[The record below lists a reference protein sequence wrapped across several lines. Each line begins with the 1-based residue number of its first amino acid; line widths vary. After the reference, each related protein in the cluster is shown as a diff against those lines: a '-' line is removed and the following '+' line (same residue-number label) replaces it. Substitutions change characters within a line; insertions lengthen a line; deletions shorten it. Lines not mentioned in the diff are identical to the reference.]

1 MISVECKKESNE
13 SVDKVK
19 RYSQI
24 REILKANGQ
33 MTAKEVA
40 VEMFS
45 LGYVNSTERNWSAP
59 RLTELETRYHLVK
72 VVDKKKCKYTGK
84 TVSVYELV
92 DNLKGWEQL
101 KIKCLI

>member
-1 MISVECKKESNE
+1 MISEECRRDSNE
-13 SVDKVK
+13 SIDKAK

-24 REILKANGQ
+24 REILKANGP

-59 RLTELETRYHLVK
+59 RLTELEDRYHLVR
-72 VVDKKKCKYTGK
+72 VIGKKKCKYTGK
-84 TVSVYELV
+84 TVSVYELI
-92 DNLKGWEQL
+92 DNQKGWEQL
-101 KIKCLI
+101 RLEDVT

>member
-1 MISVECKKESNE
+1 MISNECKKESNE
-13 SVDKVK
+13 YVDKVK

-24 REILKANGQ
+24 REILKANGR

-40 VEMFS
+40 VEMYN

-59 RLTELETRYHLVK
+59 RLTELETRYHLVN
-72 VVDKKKCKYTGK
+72 VVGKKKCKYTGK

-92 DNLKGWEQL
+92 DNLKGWNQVRMEAL
-101 KIKCLI
+101 V

>member
-1 MISVECKKESNE
+1 MISNECRKESNE
-13 SVDKVK
+13 SVDKAK

-72 VVDKKKCKYTGK
+72 VVGKKKCKYTGK
-84 TVSVYELV
+84 TGSVYELV
-92 DNLKGWEQL
+92 ENQKGWEQL
-101 KIKCLI
+101 KLEVAI